1 MMRISYFWAPLH
13 NYDGEETNQDE
24 TVLDVEELYSKS
36 EKFVDDN
43 KKQLSLG
50 LGAVAAVIL
59 VVIGYSSLIV
69 AQEPSCRRSVIHGGA
84 LLLQGQR

>member
-1 MMRISYFWAPLH
+1 MAKK
-13 NYDGEETNQDE
+13 TNQDE

-69 AQEPSCRRSVIHGGA
+69 APRTRMQKKLRSWRSTTSPKTA
-84 LLLQGQR
+84 QTSPCWATA

>member
-1 MMRISYFWAPLH
+1 MAKK
-13 NYDGEETNQDE
+13 TNQDE
-24 TVLDVEELYSKS
+24 TILDVEELYSKS

-69 AQEPSCRRSVIHGGA
+69 APKNQSAEEASLYQHLFRFMSLYTNFSP
-84 LLLQGQR
+84 